1 MSIPKRPRTCRV
13 CKSKF
18 QPYRCMQQACSY
30 ECEVKMAEASIEKS
44 KAKRAKDKRV
54 AAAADRKVIRNK
66 KAEAKPLSY
75 WRKRAQAKFNRWVRL
90 VKCAGMPCIS
100 CGRHHGGQKHAGHYQ
115 NLGDHPELSFEPDN
129 VWLQCKPCNTDK
141 HGNIIEYRKS
151 LVAILGVERV
161 EWLDGPHEL
170 PHRRKE
176 DYQAI
181 EAHYGKLLK
190 EAGL

>member
-1 MSIPKRPRTCRV
+1 MSIPKKPRTCRV
-13 CKSKF
+13 CKTVF
-18 QPYRCMQQACSY
+18 QPHKTMQQVCGP
-30 ECEVKMAEASIEKS
+30 ECAIKQAQ
-44 KAKRAKDKRV
+44 AKRAKAERV
-54 AAAADRKVIRNK
+54 ARIEDRKVIRIK

-115 NLGDHPELSFEPDN
+115 NSGDHPELSFEPDN

-181 EAHYGKLLK
+181 EAYYGKLLK